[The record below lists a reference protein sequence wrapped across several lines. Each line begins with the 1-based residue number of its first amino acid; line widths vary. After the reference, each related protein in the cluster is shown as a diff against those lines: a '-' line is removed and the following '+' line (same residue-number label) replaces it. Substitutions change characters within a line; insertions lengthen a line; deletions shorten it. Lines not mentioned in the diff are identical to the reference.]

1 DVASR
6 GRRRAMDIRVA
17 VAVPALAEDA
27 PRSGLARRGALSC
40 GDRRL
45 PPGRLRARH
54 LVAMAALPTEAEE
67 GIGRLRKDVT
77 GRGTRIAM
85 DIRAAMAVPALA
97 EDAPRSGLARRGAP
111 RCGDRRLPPGRLGA
125 RRLLRGTWTPRGRVP

>member
-1 DVASR
+1 MDAVAARPMVAMTVRPMVAMTARPIVAEEGTGRLRSDVASR

-54 LVAMAALPTEAEE
+54 LVAMAALPMEAEE
-67 GIGRLRKDVT
+67 GIGRLRKDV
-77 GRGTRIAM
+77 
-85 DIRAAMAVPALA
+85 
-97 EDAPRSGLARRGAP
+97 
-111 RCGDRRLPPGRLGA
+111 
-125 RRLLRGTWTPRGRVP
+125 